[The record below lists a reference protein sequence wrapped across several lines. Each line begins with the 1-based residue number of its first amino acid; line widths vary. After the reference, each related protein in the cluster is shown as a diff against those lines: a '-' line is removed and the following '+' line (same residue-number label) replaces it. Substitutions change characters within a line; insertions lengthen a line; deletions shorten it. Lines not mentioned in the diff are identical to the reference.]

1 MIKLADLSGEHK
13 TMAKGT
19 FWGLTGTIILK
30 FVSFV
35 YSVIIARLFT
45 QDDVGTFFLA
55 LSIMYI
61 AGIFGDLGLN
71 SAFNRYVP
79 YYIGRGE
86 KDKSHTLLRA
96 SYMFSGVLSL
106 SISILLFLSS
116 GLFAGFFNN
125 PALSPT
131 LQFISLYIVLGTFFT
146 LNIAFLQGLK
156 KIKENSILL
165 NAQNILKL
173 ALTVVLYFIF
183 GANAFVL
190 SAAFTFSYLI
200 LAAASFIYVN
210 RALDETKISRIS
222 ATLKEQFSM
231 LREIVPFGLTLAIV
245 TTFWSIATYID
256 RIMMGYLLPQES
268 SMVSIAI
275 YTMAISLA
283 TLISIFPG
291 AVLSIFFPIISEMYG
306 GNRKDEFDN
315 VSVSA
320 FRWISFMVIPLT
332 ILMIA
337 FPQEILQMF
346 YGASYARGAWVL
358 VIFSIGMFIRS
369 LSYVHG
375 TILAAMRVVKVELY
389 AALSATAINIIL
401 NIILIPRFGMNGSA
415 FASAISFTAVTI
427 LLVYYCKKIAG
438 FGFSIGFLK
447 PVFAGLISLVLLV
460 LIKGS
465 VFQLVSL
472 LPALPVSTEGM
483 VGLVAG
489 KLIKLAIIGLLFF
502 LACAVFFVSLVLIRG
517 FAQEDRDLI
526 SSAMRR
532 AKVPDNIIITVKG
545 IMGEGN
551 V

>member
-1 MIKLADLSGEHK
+1 MESLKEEHK

-19 FWGLTGTIILK
+19 FWGLTGTVFLK
-30 FVSFV
+30 LVSFV
-35 YSVIIARLFT
+35 YTVIIARLFT
-45 QDDVGTFFLA
+45 QDDIGTFFLA
-55 LSIMYI
+55 MSIMYI
-61 AGIFGDLGLN
+61 ASIFGDLGLN

-79 YYIGRGE
+79 FYIAKGE
-86 KDKSHTLLRA
+86 KEKSHTLLRA
-96 SYMFSGVLSL
+96 SYMFSGALSL
-106 SISILLFLSS
+106 VISILLFLSS

-125 PALSPT
+125 PSLSPT
-131 LQFISLYIVLGTFFT
+131 LEFISLYIVLGTFFT
-146 LNIAFLQGLK
+146 LNTAFLQGLK
-156 KIKENSILL
+156 KIKENNILV

-173 ALTVVLYFIF
+173 AITAGLYLIF

-190 SAAFTFSYLI
+190 SAAFTFSYFI
-200 LAAASFIYVN
+200 LAGVSFVYVSG
-210 RALDETKISRIS
+210 ALNEAKIARVS
-222 ATLKEQFSM
+222 ATLKEQVSM

-245 TTFWSIATYID
+245 TTFWNIATYLD
-256 RIMMGYLLPQES
+256 RIMMGYLLPHES
-268 SMVSIAI
+268 SSISIAI

-283 TLISIFPG
+283 TLISIFPS

-306 GNRKDEFDN
+306 GNRKDEFEK

-320 FRWISFMVIPLT
+320 FRWISFLVIPLT
-332 ILMIA
+332 MLMVA

-346 YGASYARGAWVL
+346 YGAAYAPGAWVL

-415 FASAISFTAVTI
+415 FASAISFTVVTI
-427 LLVYYCKKIAG
+427 LIVYYCKKIAG

-447 PVFAGLISLVLLV
+447 PVFAGLISLVLLI
-460 LIKGS
+460 LIKGPI
-465 VFQLVSL
+465 FELVSL

-489 KLIKLAIIGLLFF
+489 KLIKLAITGLLFF
-502 LACAVFFVSLVLIRG
+502 LACAVFFISLILIKA

-526 SSAMRR
+526 SSAMTR
-532 AKVPDNIIITVKG
+532 ARVPDNIIITVKG